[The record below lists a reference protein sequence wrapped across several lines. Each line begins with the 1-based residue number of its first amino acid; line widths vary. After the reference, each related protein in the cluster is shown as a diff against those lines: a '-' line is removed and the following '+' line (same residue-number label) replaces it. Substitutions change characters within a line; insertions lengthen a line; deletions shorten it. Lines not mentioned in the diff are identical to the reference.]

1 MAIVAETLMQAN
13 EFRDKFGLRENKT
26 WNEKAS
32 DVLLIRENGVTL
44 EFTTMNGSAVIK
56 QADLVLMTF
65 PLGYSD
71 NYTDQE
77 GLNDLDY
84 VSSTETLFHGID
96 EERLMHF
103 SF

>member
-13 EFRDKFGLRENKT
+13 KFRDKFGLGENDT
-26 WNEKAS
+26 WDEMAS

-71 NYTDQE
+71 NYTDQQ

-84 VSSTETLFHGID
+84 VSHTATPFYAINEQ
-96 EERLMHF
+96 RLTH
-103 SF
+103 

>member
-13 EFRDKFGLRENKT
+13 KFRDEFGLEENKT
-26 WNEKAS
+26 WDEMAS

-71 NYTDQE
+71 NYTDEQ

-84 VSSTETLFHGID
+84 VSSTERPLHSI
-96 EERLMHF
+96 EERRLTHLCL
-103 SF
+103 

>member
-13 EFRDKFGLRENKT
+13 KFRDKFGLRENDT
-26 WNEKAS
+26 WDEMAS

-71 NYTDQE
+71 NYTDQQ

-84 VSSTETLFHGID
+84 VSSTEHLYMVQMN
-96 EERLMHF
+96 EE
-103 SF
+103 